1 MVEVIMLKF
10 QKNEDDIFHM
20 SNQTKK
26 NNREAD
32 VALIT
37 GSRRGIG
44 LGIAVELAK
53 EGFRIVL
60 NGTAGIENS
69 QDSIRAVQSVGA
81 DCHYILADIS
91 ITAERAKLI
100 AEIRS
105 KYGKLN
111 VLVNNAGV
119 APSSREDILIASEE
133 SFDRLL
139 RINLKGPYFLTRD
152 VANWMIEQQKAGL
165 QQKFKIINI
174 SSINAFTAS
183 PSRGEYCVTKAAMGM
198 MTALFAVRLAEY
210 RIGVFEIRPG
220 ITKTDMTAV
229 VKDKYDRLISEGLIP
244 IARWG
249 LPEDIGKAVVALCR
263 DYFPYSTGEVINVD
277 GGFHLKSL

>member
-1 MVEVIMLKF
+1 
-10 QKNEDDIFHM
+10 M
-20 SNQTKK
+20 SNHAKK

-32 VALIT
+32 IALIT

-44 LGIAVELAK
+44 LGIAIELAK
-53 EGFRIVL
+53 AGFRLVL
-60 NGTAGIENS
+60 NGTAPLEDS
-69 QDSIRAVQSVGA
+69 QDSIRAVQSAGA
-81 DCHYILADIS
+81 TCHYIQADIS
-91 ITAERAKLI
+91 HTAQRAKII

-105 KYGKLN
+105 KFGRLN

-119 APSSREDILIASEE
+119 APSPREDILVAGEE

-152 VANWMIEQQKAGL
+152 VANWMIDQQHAAPK
-165 QQKFKIINI
+165 QKFKIINI
-174 SSINAFTAS
+174 SSISAFTVS
-183 PSRGEYCVTKAAMGM
+183 PSRGEYCISKAAMSM

-210 RIGVFEIRPG
+210 GIGVFEIRPG
-220 ITKTDMTAV
+220 IMKTDMTAV
-229 VKDKYDRLISEGLIP
+229 VRDKYDQLISEGLVP

-249 LPEDIGKAVVALCR
+249 LPEDIGKAVAALCK

-277 GGFHLKSL
+277 GGFHLKTL

>member
-1 MVEVIMLKF
+1 
-10 QKNEDDIFHM
+10 M
-20 SNQTKK
+20 SNKQKE
-26 NNREAD
+26 NEGNAN

-53 EGFRIVL
+53 AGYKIVI
-60 NGTAGIENS
+60 NGTAALEDS
-69 QDSIRAVQSVGA
+69 HDSIHAVESAGAA
-81 DCHYILADIS
+81 DCHYIQADIS
-91 ITAERAKLI
+91 KTSERAAII
-100 AEIRS
+100 AEVRS
-105 KYGKLN
+105 KFGKLN

-119 APSSREDILIASEE
+119 APSPREDILVAEEE

-152 VANWMIEQQKAGL
+152 IANWMVEQQKTRPE
-165 QQKFKIINI
+165 QKYKIINI

-183 PSRGEYCVTKAAMGM
+183 PSRGEYCISKAAIGM
-198 MTALFAVRLAEY
+198 MTALYAIRLAEY
-210 RIGVFEIRPG
+210 GIGVFEIRPG
-220 ITKTDMTAV
+220 ITKTDMTAIV
-229 VKDKYDRLISEGLIP
+229 SDKYDKLISEGLVP

-249 LPEDIGKAVVALCR
+249 LPEDIGKAVVALCK

-277 GGFHLKSL
+277 GGFHLKTL

>member
-1 MVEVIMLKF
+1 
-10 QKNEDDIFHM
+10 M
-20 SNQTKK
+20 SDQTQDASSQ
-26 NNREAD
+26 ED

-53 EGFRIVL
+53 AGFRLVL
-60 NGTAGIENS
+60 NGTQTVEDS
-69 QDSIRAVQSVGA
+69 QESIQAVQSAGA
-81 DCHYILADIS
+81 DCHYIQVDIS
-91 ITAERAKLI
+91 NSAERAKII
-100 AEIRS
+100 AETRS
-105 KYGKLN
+105 KFGKLN

-119 APSSREDILIASEE
+119 APSPREDILVAGEE

-152 VANWMIEQQKAGL
+152 IANWMIDQQKVEPK
-165 QQKFKIINI
+165 QKFKIINI

-183 PSRGEYCVTKAAMGM
+183 PSRGEYCISKAAMSM

-210 RIGVFEIRPG
+210 GIGVYEIRPG
-220 ITKTDMTAV
+220 ITKTDLTAV
-229 VKDKYDRLISEGLIP
+229 VKDKYDQLISEGLVP

-249 LPEDIGKAVVALCR
+249 LPEDIGKAVAALCK

-277 GGFHLKSL
+277 GGFHLKTL

>member
-1 MVEVIMLKF
+1 
-10 QKNEDDIFHM
+10 M
-20 SNQTKK
+20 SNQTKE
-26 NNREAD
+26 NNRKAD

-44 LGIAVELAK
+44 LGIAIQLAQA
-53 EGFRIVL
+53 GFRLVL
-60 NGTAGIENS
+60 NGTAAVEDS
-69 QDSIRAVQSVGA
+69 QDSIRTVQSAGA
-81 DCHYILADIS
+81 ECHYIQADIS
-91 ITAERAKLI
+91 NTAERAGII

-105 KYGKLN
+105 KFGKLN

-119 APSSREDILIASEE
+119 APSPREDILAAGEE

-152 VANWMIEQQKAGL
+152 VANWMIDQQKAAPK
-165 QQKFKIINI
+165 QTFKIINI
-174 SSINAFTAS
+174 SSINAYTAS
-183 PSRGEYCVTKAAMGM
+183 PSRGEYCISKAAMSM

-210 RIGVFEIRPG
+210 GIGVYEIRPG

-229 VKDKYDRLISEGLIP
+229 VKDKYDQLISEGLVP

-249 LPEDIGKAVVALCR
+249 LPQDIGKAVAALCQ
-263 DYFPYSTGEVINVD
+263 DYFSFSTGEVINVD
-277 GGFHLKSL
+277 GGFHLKTL

>member
-1 MVEVIMLKF
+1 
-10 QKNEDDIFHM
+10 M
-20 SNQTKK
+20 SNHAKK

-44 LGIAVELAK
+44 LGIAIELAK
-53 EGFRIVL
+53 AGFRLVL
-60 NGTAGIENS
+60 NGTSTVEDS
-69 QDSIRAVQSVGA
+69 KDSIRTVQSAGT
-81 DCHYILADIS
+81 DCHYIQADIS
-91 ITAERAKLI
+91 SPSDRDGII

-105 KYGKLN
+105 KFGRLN

-119 APSSREDILIASEE
+119 APSPREDILVAGEE

-152 VANWMIEQQKAGL
+152 VANWMIDQQRAAPK
-165 QQKFKIINI
+165 QKFKIINI
-174 SSINAFTAS
+174 SSISAFTVS
-183 PSRGEYCVTKAAMGM
+183 PSRGEYCISKAAMSM

-210 RIGVFEIRPG
+210 GIGVFEIRPG
-220 ITKTDMTAV
+220 IMKTDMTAV
-229 VKDKYDRLISEGLIP
+229 VRDKYDQLISEGLLP

-249 LPEDIGKAVVALCR
+249 LPEDIGKAVAALCK

-277 GGFHLKSL
+277 GGFHLKTL